1 MSGTER
7 VEGFKADIAAMRL
20 PDPAP
25 GRDRKLLA
33 LGVVLLVGGLVIAL
47 VGYAPWRSSVQQ
59 SDQLDGI
66 VIAIIGLSVTIVGAA
81 LFVRYSL
88 SQFLRFWLARLIYE
102 QRRAADPQGEAA
114 ADIANS
120 TQ

>member
-7 VEGFKADIAAMRL
+7 VEQFKAEIDSLRL

-33 LGVVLLVGGLVIAL
+33 LGIVLLVGGIAIGV

-66 VIAIIGLSVTIVGAA
+66 VIAIIGLSVTVVGAA
-81 LFVRYSL
+81 LFLRYSL
-88 SQFLRFWLARLIYE
+88 GQFLRFWLARVIYE
-102 QRRAADPQGEAA
+102 QRRRDP
-114 ADIANS
+114 
-120 TQ
+120 